1 MMTRSA
7 DKDASP
13 QSEPDARVSA
23 RDDAARDRKRERDRR
38 YRLAH
43 PEEHAAQR
51 RRWVE
56 ANRERIRASN
66 RRWRD
71 EHLEHARKQNR
82 ESMRRSTAR
91 KRRDAES
98 RAKTKERARR
108 WREKHPDR
116 IRAYQRDWAAANRD
130 KVREY
135 ASRYYDTHRD
145 EVNAKM
151 TARRDADPVGTKA
164 RNQAWAAAHKE
175 RRAELQRARRANPEI
190 YAAELEASAA
200 ARRLKRALARAG
212 LPPKSVHPAT
222 AAERRANERA
232 ADAYFA
238 DPALPEH
245 VRQVSVFV
253 ESLTGHMLKH
263 HARMRE
269 FAESYVATR
278 ERMGLP
284 DAQADDVT
292 WARAVE
298 VVLDQGPRVELLTSR
313 DVAAA
318 VRSAKV
324 ALRQLERK
332 QQYDQLVRAVTM
344 LVKRDRS
351 RLAADAAIESHAR
364 RRRGRPP
371 LTRDELLIRI
381 ALQEVVDRTPT
392 NLLSAGDV
400 RKLLDRGS
408 TEIRGILESELSL
421 ASARQLRVETIIAPP
436 GLTG

>member
-1 MMTRSA
+1 MTRSA

-13 QSEPDARVSA
+13 QPEPDARVSA
-23 RDDAARDRKRERDRR
+23 RDDAARARKRERDRR

-66 RRWRD
+66 RRWRE

-98 RAKTKERARR
+98 RAKAKERARR

-145 EVNAKM
+145 EVNAKV

-200 ARRLKRALARAG
+200 ARRLKRALSRAG
-212 LPPKSVHPAT
+212 LPPKSLHPAT

-232 ADAYFA
+232 ADEYFA
-238 DPALPEH
+238 NPTLAEH

-253 ESLTGHMLKH
+253 EALSQHMLKH
-263 HARMRE
+263 HVRMRE
-269 FAESYVATR
+269 FAESYVAAR
-278 ERMGLP
+278 ERLGLLP
-284 DAQADDVT
+284 AQADDVM

-298 VVLDQGPRVELLTSR
+298 VVLDQRRRVDLLTSR
-313 DVAAA
+313 DIAAA
-318 VRSAKV
+318 VRSVKV
-324 ALRQLERK
+324 GMRQTERNRQLDR
-332 QQYDQLVRAVTM
+332 
-344 LVKRDRS
+344 LVKAVVSRVQRDRA
-351 RLAADAAIESHAR
+351 RLAADAAMECRA
-364 RRRGRPP
+364 RRGRGKSRMD
-371 LTRDELLIRI
+371 RDELIVRI
-381 ALQEVVDRTPT
+381 ALQEVSELLPT
-392 NLLSAGDV
+392 SLLGTADARRVLGRASQELG
-400 RKLLDRGS
+400 R
-408 TEIRGILESELSL
+408 IIESEPRGDT
-421 ASARQLRVETIIAPP
+421 AQQIP
-436 GLTG
+436 GM